1 MNGAPHPTTEPR
13 ERSRRHWEGLLGKLT
28 RRRLRRLRRLLP
40 DGTIRDGATTGRLV
54 LEVADDSWLT
64 ATLSLPRMSVS
75 RVRATVGF
83 ELDRLTPF
91 AASEAYFA
99 VDFARLGDGLRA
111 EVFVVPQNAVSDAL
125 SEARARRLEPDA
137 LLLLGPDGSPM
148 GEIGLPEA
156 AMSRVARR
164 TAYGALAAACLVAAP
179 VLVDRVLVEPPPPPP
194 AFSPAVVLSPR
205 QTLELAAAR
214 DPDTLPD
221 PVGALALVTEL
232 LDDATVLDEL
242 TLERDRVT
250 LTGRSISVAGVL
262 ERLSADSRVRE
273 PRLTR
278 SIAREEESSREQFGL
293 TLVIEGDVRD
303 DHLMEP
309 ASCAFAG
316 APCGGRTSRRR
327 WTARSGYRGGAHGDF
342 PDRCRGF
349 RGPGRE
355 PRERRGSRRGD
366 AGPRP
371 ANLRAIGCST
381 QEH

>member
-1 MNGAPHPTTEPR
+1 M
-13 ERSRRHWEGLLGKLT
+13 
-28 RRRLRRLRRLLP
+28 
-40 DGTIRDGATTGRLV
+40 
-54 LEVADDSWLT
+54 
-64 ATLSLPRMSVS
+64 
-75 RVRATVGF
+75 
-83 ELDRLTPF
+83 
-91 AASEAYFA
+91 
-99 VDFARLGDGLRA
+99 
-111 EVFVVPQNAVSDAL
+111 VPQNAVSDAL

-179 VLVDRVLVEPPPPPP
+179 VLANRVLVEPPPPPP

-214 DPDTLPD
+214 DPDTLRD
-221 PVGALALVTEL
+221 PLGALALVTEL

-278 SIAREEESSREQFGL
+278 SIAREEESAREQFGL
-293 TLVIEGDVRD
+293 TLVIEG
-303 DHLMEP
+303 
-309 ASCAFAG
+309 
-316 APCGGRTSRRR
+316 GR
-327 WTARSGYRGGAHGDF
+327 
-342 PDRCRGF
+342 P
-349 RGPGRE
+349 
-355 PRERRGSRRGD
+355 
-366 AGPRP
+366 
-371 ANLRAIGCST
+371 
-381 QEH
+381 